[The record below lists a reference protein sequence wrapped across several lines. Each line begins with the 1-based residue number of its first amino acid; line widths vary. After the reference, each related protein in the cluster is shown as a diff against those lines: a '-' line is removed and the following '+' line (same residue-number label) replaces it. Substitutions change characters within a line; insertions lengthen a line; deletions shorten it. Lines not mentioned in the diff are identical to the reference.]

1 MSDRIASYLASGFLL
16 ACLFLGGAS
25 AAGAGAVANGV
36 LQLLALLIV
45 ATVAWTRPAGS
56 PPVLPAGSLPLLI
69 ILGGL
74 LLWSLV
80 QLIPLPASLWTTL
93 PGRAPI
99 AEGFRLLGM
108 PLPAIP
114 ASLAPG
120 KTIQSLLWLIPPVA
134 AFLLAAPLTSRG
146 RRTLAL
152 AILVG
157 ALLSMLL
164 GAFQVLG
171 GSGSPLR
178 FYEITNPTAPV
189 GFFSNKNHLATLLL
203 CALPVAGALA
213 GRAAAPGRRKS
224 KAQSQKTIYAAIA
237 LFLVV
242 GLAINRSIAGYALL
256 LPAGFAAFLIYR
268 QAVTGGISRVALG
281 VLAALVIAY
290 VGVALAGPVSREAL
304 STKFSQ
310 SPASRQVMTERTLQ
324 AAGDH
329 FPVGSGL
336 GSFPQVYRTYE
347 DPENASRAFAN
358 HAHNDYA
365 EIALELGV
373 PGVLL
378 VLLFALWWA
387 RRAQIAWTRDFSG
400 APLARAASI
409 MIGLVLFHSLVDY
422 PLRTSG
428 IAALFAVACAFL
440 LPAPAAPTRRRSGE
454 GAEEAPAAR
463 HLEAD

>member
-1 MSDRIASYLASGFLL
+1 MSDRIASYVASGFLL

-25 AAGAGAVANGV
+25 AAGAAVNGV
-36 LQLLALLIV
+36 LQLLALLLI
-45 ATVAWTRPAGS
+45 ALVAWTRRAGA
-56 PPVLPAGSLPLLI
+56 PPLLPAGSMPLVI
-69 ILGGL
+69 ALGCF
-74 LLWSLV
+74 LLWSLI

-99 AEGFRLLGM
+99 AEGFKLLGV

-120 KTIQSLLWLIPPVA
+120 KTLQSLLWLIPPVA

-203 CALPVAGALA
+203 CALPIAGALA
-213 GRAAAPGRRKS
+213 GRAAAPGRHKS
-224 KAQSQKTIYAAIA
+224 RAQSQKMIYAAIA

-242 GLAINRSIAGYALL
+242 GLAINRSMAGYALL
-256 LPAGFAAFLIYR
+256 LPAGFVAFLIYR
-268 QAVTGGISRVALG
+268 QAVTGGVSRVALG

-290 VGVALAGPVSREAL
+290 VGVAVAGPVSREAL
-304 STKFSQ
+304 STKFTQ

-336 GSFPQVYRTYE
+336 GSFPQIYRTYE
-347 DPENASRAFAN
+347 NPEDASRAFAN

-373 PGVLL
+373 PGLLL
-378 VLLFALWWA
+378 VLLFILWWA
-387 RRAQIAWTRDFSG
+387 RRAFAAWTKDFG
-400 APLARAASI
+400 GVALARAASA
-409 MIGLVLFHSLVDY
+409 MVGLVLFHSLVDY
-422 PLRTSG
+422 PLRTSA

-440 LPAPAAPTRRRSGE
+440 LPAPAAPTRRRSADGS
-454 GAEEAPAAR
+454 EAPAAR

>member
-1 MSDRIASYLASGFLL
+1 MSDRIGSYLASGFLL
-16 ACLFLGGAS
+16 ACIFLGGAS
-25 AAGAGAVANGV
+25 AAGAVVNGV
-36 LQLLALLIV
+36 LQLLALLLV
-45 ATVAWTRPAGS
+45 AALAWTRRPTS
-56 PPVLPAGSLPLLI
+56 PPVLPTGSTALLFVV
-69 ILGGL
+69 GGFVI
-74 LLWSLV
+74 WSLAG
-80 QLIPLPASLWTTL
+80 LIPLPASLWASL

-120 KTIQSLLWLIPPVA
+120 KTVQSLLWLIPPVA
-134 AFLLAAPLTSRG
+134 AFLLTAPLTGRG

-152 AILVG
+152 AMLVG

-203 CALPVAGALA
+203 CALPIAGALA
-213 GRAAAPGRRKS
+213 GRGAAPTLHKS
-224 KAQSQKTIYAAIA
+224 KAQSQKMIYAAIS
-237 LFLVV
+237 LFLII
-242 GLAINRSIAGYALL
+242 GLAINKSTAGYALL
-256 LPAGFAAFLIYR
+256 LPAGFAAALIYR
-268 QAVTGGISRVALG
+268 QAVTGRISRAALA
-281 VLAALVIAY
+281 VLAALVLAY
-290 VGVALAGPVSREAL
+290 VAVALAGPVSREAL
-304 STKFSQ
+304 STKFTTA
-310 SPASRQVMTERTLQ
+310 PASRKVMTERTLQ

-336 GSFPQVYRTYE
+336 GSFQQIYRAYE
-347 DPENASRAFAN
+347 KPAEASRAFAN

-365 EIALELGV
+365 EVALELGL
-373 PGVLL
+373 PGLLL
-378 VLLFALWWA
+378 VLLFIAWWV
-387 RRAQIAWTRDFSG
+387 RRAFVAWTGDFAG
-400 APLARAASI
+400 VALARAASV

-422 PLRTSG
+422 PLRTSA
-428 IAALFAVACAFL
+428 IAALFAAACALL
-440 LPAPAAPTRRRSGE
+440 LPAPAAPARRGSKESDDG
-454 GAEEAPAAR
+454 APAAR